1 MFDFSNFEEV
11 GDYLVKIDGEAFK
24 RSAISRY
31 YYSLF
36 DPVRLYLIFVLDEY
50 EFRYGKDFHKRI
62 CKRLIDSQDDTEA
75 ELGLILDE
83 LRQLISDADY
93 NRDLGNDYFNEKLSD
108 VKSSLKLGFEQL
120 NALKVSPPYR
130 L

>member
-1 MFDFSNFEEV
+1 MFDFSNFEQV
-11 GDYLVKIDGEAFK
+11 GDYLVQVEEEAFK

-36 DPVRLYLIFVLDEY
+36 DPVRLYLIFVLNEY
-50 EFRYGKDFHKRI
+50 EFRHGNDFHKRI
-62 CKRLIDSQDDTEA
+62 CQRLITSEDNTEA

-83 LRQLISDADY
+83 LRQLRNDADY
-93 NRDLGNDYFNEKLSD
+93 NLDLDSDYFKEKLSD
-108 VKSSLKLGFEQL
+108 VKANLKIGFEQL
-120 NALKVSPPYR
+120 NSLKTSPPYK